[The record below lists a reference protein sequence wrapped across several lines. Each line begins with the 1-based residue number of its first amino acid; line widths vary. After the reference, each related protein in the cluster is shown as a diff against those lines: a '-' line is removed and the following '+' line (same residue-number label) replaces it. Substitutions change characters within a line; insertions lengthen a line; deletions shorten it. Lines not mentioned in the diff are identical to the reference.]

1 METQIKTVIT
11 IEHSDTKFYVK
22 ESADEILTMIK
33 NTMGNNFITLTLITL
48 TPLHHSNVVSDK
60 LYIRA
65 KSIIAIHKYKSK
77 INQNQSLLSI
87 KKKISKES

>member
-1 METQIKTVIT
+1 MKTQTKTVIT

-33 NTMGNNFITLTLITL
+33 NTMGDNFITLTLL
-48 TPLHHSNVVSDK
+48 NHSNVINNK

-65 KSIIAIHKYKSK
+65 KSITAIHEEKYF
-77 INQNQSLLSI
+77 
-87 KKKISKES
+87 

>member
-1 METQIKTVIT
+1 METQTGTEIIVANSS
-11 IEHSDTKFYVK
+11 IEFYVK
-22 ESADEILTMIK
+22 ESVNEIFTMIK
-33 NTMGNNFITLTLITL
+33 NTMGDNFITLTLFNY
-48 TPLHHSNVVSDK
+48 SNVVNDK

-87 KKKISKES
+87 KKKIPKES

>member
-1 METQIKTVIT
+1 MEYQTGTVIT

-33 NTMGNNFITLTLITL
+33 NTMGDNFITLTLL
-48 TPLHHSNVVSDK
+48 NYSDVVSDK

-65 KSIIAIHKYKSK
+65 KSIIAIH
-77 INQNQSLLSI
+77 
-87 KKKISKES
+87 EEEDF